1 MCLYWIANATFAGV
15 QTLCINP
22 AARSTLKRWVTFS
35 KKEEA
40 IPPPPKEAKRVA
52 KSESGGASASASV
65 SVSAAKVTSGS
76 KENVDALLRDVKSSV
91 FKEK

>member
-35 KKEEA
+35 KKEV

-52 KSESGGASASASV
+52 KSESGGASAS
-65 SVSAAKVTSGS
+65 VSAAKVTSES
-76 KENVDALLRDVKSSV
+76 KENVDALLKDVKSSV
-91 FKEK
+91 FKDK

>member
-52 KSESGGASASASV
+52 KSDSVGVGASA
-65 SVSAAKVTSGS
+65 SVSAAKVTSES
-76 KENVDALLRDVKSSV
+76 KEIVDALLKDGKSSV
-91 FKEK
+91 FKDK

>member
-35 KKEEA
+35 KKEV
-40 IPPPPKEAKRVA
+40 IPPPPKEAKRVV
-52 KSESGGASASASV
+52 KSESGGASASAS
-65 SVSAAKVTSGS
+65 AAKVTSES
-76 KENVDALLRDVKSSV
+76 KENVDALLKDVKSSV

>member
-40 IPPPPKEAKRVA
+40 IPPPPKEVKRVV
-52 KSESGGASASASV
+52 KSESGGASASA
-65 SVSAAKVTSGS
+65 AKVMSES
-76 KENVDALLRDVKSSV
+76 KENVDALLKDVKSSV

>member
-40 IPPPPKEAKRVA
+40 IPPPPKEAKRVV
-52 KSESGGASASASV
+52 KSESGGASVSA
-65 SVSAAKVTSGS
+65 SVSAAKVTSES
-76 KENVDALLRDVKSSV
+76 KENVDALLKDVKSSV
-91 FKEK
+91 FKDK

>member
-52 KSESGGASASASV
+52 KSDSV
-65 SVSAAKVTSGS
+65 SVSAAKVTSES
-76 KENVDALLRDVKSSV
+76 KENVDALLKDVKSSV
-91 FKEK
+91 FKDK

>member
-35 KKEEA
+35 KKEV
-40 IPPPPKEAKRVA
+40 IPPPPKEVKRVV

-65 SVSAAKVTSGS
+65 SAAKVTSES
-76 KENVDALLRDVKSSV
+76 KENVDALLKDVKSSV
-91 FKEK
+91 FKDK

>member
-35 KKEEA
+35 KKEV

-52 KSESGGASASASV
+52 KSDSVGVGASASV
-65 SVSAAKVTSGS
+65 SAA
-76 KENVDALLRDVKSSV
+76 KENVDALLKDVKSSV
-91 FKEK
+91 FKDK

>member
-52 KSESGGASASASV
+52 KSDSVGVGASASAS
-65 SVSAAKVTSGS
+65 AAKVMSES
-76 KENVDALLRDVKSSV
+76 KENVDALLKDVKSSV

>member
-35 KKEEA
+35 KKEV
-40 IPPPPKEAKRVA
+40 IPPPPKEAKRVV

-65 SVSAAKVTSGS
+65 SVSAAKVTSES
-76 KENVDALLRDVKSSV
+76 KENVDALLKDVKSSV

>member
-40 IPPPPKEAKRVA
+40 IPPPPKEAKRVV
-52 KSESGGASASASV
+52 KSESGGASASV
-65 SVSAAKVTSGS
+65 SVSAAKVTSES
-76 KENVDALLRDVKSSV
+76 KENVDALLKDVKSSV
-91 FKEK
+91 FKDK